1 MREFRPGVES
11 GGLSVLDSE
20 FLRAKDRAIARGI
33 SNKMARFEVSRSCK
47 I

>member
-20 FLRAKDRAIARGI
+20 FLRAKDRARGI
-33 SNKMARFEVSRSCK
+33 SNKMARFEISRSCK